1 MKNLPALKVWLK
13 FCDRFKIAESSVPL
27 FEANDLVVATHQ
39 IGLKNPRAVLFR
51 SAAME
56 AMLLGEASKAID
68 DLKEG
73 RGSIDGLIYLMLRVD
88 RGAVVPLY
96 IGKAGTVG
104 KTAGKLSA
112 NMVNLTHV

>member
-39 IGLKNPRAVLFR
+39 IGLKNPRAVLSR

-68 DLKEG
+68 DLKEELE
-73 RGSIDGLIYLMLRVD
+73 R
-88 RGAVVPLY
+88 
-96 IGKAGTVG
+96 
-104 KTAGKLSA
+104 
-112 NMVNLTHV
+112 

>member
-39 IGLKNPRAVLFR
+39 IGLKNPRAVLSR

-56 AMLLGEASKAID
+56 AMLLVQWLLA
-68 DLKEG
+68 L
-73 RGSIDGLIYLMLRVD
+73 
-88 RGAVVPLY
+88 AVRAAKVFY
-96 IGKAGTVG
+96 AR
-104 KTAGKLSA
+104 
-112 NMVNLTHV
+112 